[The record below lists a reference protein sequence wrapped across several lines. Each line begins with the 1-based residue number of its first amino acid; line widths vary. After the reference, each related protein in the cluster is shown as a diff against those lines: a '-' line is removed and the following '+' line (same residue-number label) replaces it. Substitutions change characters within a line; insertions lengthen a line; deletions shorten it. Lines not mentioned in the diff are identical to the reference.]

1 MSDRADTARWRAL
14 GTTAELVVAD
24 PAALPAARAAVERE
38 LAAVDRAC
46 SRFRDDSEL
55 VRANASAGRTVPVSR
70 RFAHAVAVALRAARA
85 TDGLVDPTLG
95 ADLRRAGY
103 DRDFTLIVRTG
114 NDASAPEQGA
124 GGHGDPARPRLPRR
138 FVPGRL
144 RLRPATGAWRGV
156 EVDELMGTVRVPPH
170 AELDLGAS
178 AKALAAD
185 AAARAAHVATGAG
198 VLLSLGGDVALAGEP
213 PAGGWIVRVGDG
225 HRALVDEAD
234 TGAEAQMIAL
244 RSGGLATSGTTVRRW
259 RAGGAL
265 RHHVLD
271 PATGA
276 PVETP
281 WRTVSVAAGSCVDA
295 NAAATAALVRGHDAS
310 RWLAAAGLPARLVAH
325 DGRVVRVAG
334 WPAPGDGDGC
344 RPADPSPSPI
354 PAPQEGM
361 RSPHERMPTPRD
373 QIPTATAAP
382 SPQREAAR

>member
-1 MSDRADTARWRAL
+1 MSARAGTARWRAL
-14 GTTAELVVAD
+14 GTTAEVVVAD

-55 VRANASAGRTVPVSR
+55 VRVNEGAGRTVPVSR
-70 RFAHAVAVALRAARA
+70 RFAHAVAIALRAARA

-114 NDASAPEQGA
+114 NDASAPEPGA
-124 GGHGDPARPRLPRR
+124 GGHGDPARPRPPRR
-138 FVPGRL
+138 FVPARL
-144 RLRPATGAWRGV
+144 HLRPATGAWRGV

-170 AELDLGAS
+170 TELDLGAT

-185 AAARAAHVATGAG
+185 AAARAAHAATGTG
-198 VLLSLGGDVALAGEP
+198 VLVSLGGDLALAGDP
-213 PAGGWIVRVGDG
+213 PPGGWNVRVGDG
-225 HRALVDEAD
+225 HRELVEDGPDNA
-234 TGAEAQMIAL
+234 TQTIAL
-244 RSGGLATSGTTVRRW
+244 RMGGLATSGTTVRRW

-276 PVETP
+276 PVQTP

-295 NAAATAALVRGHDAS
+295 NAAATAALVRGPDAP
-310 RWLAAAGLPARLVAH
+310 RWLTAAGLPARLVAH

-334 WPAPGDGDGC
+334 WPAPW
-344 RPADPSPSPI
+344 
-354 PAPQEGM
+354 
-361 RSPHERMPTPRD
+361 
-373 QIPTATAAP
+373 
-382 SPQREAAR
+382 